1 MKSKLFIIALLAVL
15 GASCTREPPL
25 ELDYKE
31 GKIVTISATIPP
43 ETRVAYDDTD
53 RSLSWQTGD
62 TLLLA
67 GYDGTTYK
75 GSKKFHWTGGDSFQG
90 TEVPGAT
97 TYKAYYPGNVITLD
111 NNGNVQLPVY
121 FWQQT
126 QDGNNST
133 AHLRNK
139 LLLFDENANPITQRF
154 SLALKSSIIKLDL
167 SGIPQQVGELDQIIY
182 TLETA
187 SGVFKS
193 VPLNVAGVTFSATV
207 SSITAFLAVDPAVI
221 KIAANGKVII
231 RLKGDKLYQ
240 WTQSVALG
248 KDYVAG
254 HRYTGA
260 VSSGW
265 ADITTPL
272 YYVAEYNVNEA
283 GTGFVTDLIACEVS
297 GYFNWSN
304 AVTHFNTNKI
314 ISGYHLPS
322 IEEWQGIVP
331 LYANQVYCVCFD
343 SAPSND
349 NITENVVVQGQSI
362 TMTGDF
368 SHPGNNVSY
377 ALRYKGTDM
386 VSAWKYEY
394 ISDGNNT
401 HMTITSRR
409 VSSSVTIDDITE
421 NNGAFWNSGNENDI
435 VRYFPASGYY
445 EGSLRKDLGTN
456 GYFWSSTKKGTD
468 FAFAMTF
475 RSSDASSSSGG
486 YWKTKR
492 YTVRLF
498 TPGN

>member
-126 QDGNNST
+126 QEGNNST
-133 AHLRNK
+133 AHLRDK
-139 LLLFDENANPITQRF
+139 LFLSDTVAKATNNAF
-154 SLALKSSIIKLDL
+154 SLTLRSSIIRLNL
-167 SGIPQQVGELDQIIY
+167 SGIPQEVGELDQLIY
-182 TLETA
+182 MVETA
-187 SGVFKS
+187 PGVFKS
-193 VPLNVAGVTFSATV
+193 VPLNVSGVTFSPTV
-207 SSITAFLAVDPAVI
+207 SSITAFLAFDPLFVTN
-221 KIAANGKVII
+221 IAANGKVRIT
-231 RLKGDKLYQ
+231 L
-240 WTQSVALG
+240 LG
-248 KDYVAG
+248 EQPYEWSATSTDGKNYIAG
-254 HRYTGA
+254 NRYTGT
-260 VSSGW
+260 VTGGW
-265 ADITTPL
+265 TGKELINPL
-272 YYVAEYNVNEA
+272 SFVAEYNVNPA
-283 GTGFVTDLIACEVS
+283 GNGFVTDLTACDVS
-297 GYFNWSN
+297 GYFTWD
-304 AVTHFNTNKI
+304 NTGTIN

-322 IEEWQGIVP
+322 MEEWYGIVP
-331 LYANQVYCVCFD
+331 EHGTYVTYVDFQNEGSHYGI
-343 SAPSND
+343 S
-349 NITENVVVQGQSI
+349 ENVMVQGETI
-362 TMTGDF
+362 NMTSDF
-368 SHPGNNVSY
+368 YNTGNNVSY

-401 HMTITSRR
+401 HMKITSRR
-409 VSSSVTIDDITE
+409 VSSYVTIDDITE